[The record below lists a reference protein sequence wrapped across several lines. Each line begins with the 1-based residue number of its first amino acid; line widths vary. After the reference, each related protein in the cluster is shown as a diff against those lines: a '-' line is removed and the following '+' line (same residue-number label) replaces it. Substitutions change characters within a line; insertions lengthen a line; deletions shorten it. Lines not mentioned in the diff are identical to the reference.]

1 MRHSKKF
8 YFLFFLIFGPS
19 VFLLSGCASLG
30 TYNPATERREF
41 IFIDADQE
49 IEMGKSFHQ
58 ELLKQVQLS
67 RDLKDL
73 AWVERVGRTVAQVSD
88 RQDYE
93 YHFFVIEKDELN
105 AFTLPGGN
113 VYIYTGLLNKLKSDD
128 QLAAVLA
135 HEIGHCAAKHVVKK
149 YQAAMGYDLI
159 GNIIFSQIGGEGK
172 AGQLAQMSASSIM
185 QLIFSSYSRHDE
197 FEADHIGIKYMI
209 KANYRPQGM
218 IETFEILEAQSKGPD
233 VPLILRSHP
242 FIKDR
247 MAAVKNEIVRRRWE
261 EEKALLKQKEP
272 KAYGED
278 RDRGQ

>member
-1 MRHSKKF
+1 MRHSQRF
-8 YFLFFLIFGPS
+8 IFLFFLIFGS
-19 VFLLSGCASLG
+19 SAFLLSGCASLG
-30 TYNPATERREF
+30 TYNPATDRREF

-58 ELLKQVQLS
+58 ELLKQYQLS

-88 RQDYE
+88 RQDYA

-113 VYIYTGLLNKLKSDD
+113 IYIYTGLLHKLKNDD

-149 YQAAMGYDLI
+149 YQAAMSYDLI
-159 GNIIFSQIGGEGK
+159 GNIIFSQVGSEG

-209 KANYRPQGM
+209 KAHYRPQGM
-218 IETFEILEAQSKGPD
+218 IETFEILEAESKGPD

-247 MAAVKNEIVRRRWE
+247 IAAVKNEIVRRRWE
-261 EEKALLKQKEP
+261 EEKVLPEQKES
-272 KAYGED
+272 KVYGED
-278 RDRGQ
+278 RNRGQ